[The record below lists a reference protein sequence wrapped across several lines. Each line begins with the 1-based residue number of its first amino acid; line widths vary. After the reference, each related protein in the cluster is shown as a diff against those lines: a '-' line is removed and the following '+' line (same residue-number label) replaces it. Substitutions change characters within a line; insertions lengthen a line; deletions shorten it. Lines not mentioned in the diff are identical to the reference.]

1 MATAILAKMNV
12 SAPESLV
19 SYDAAIPLGEGES
32 AKRAIAAAKNAS
44 ASNGGETKAPSSQ
57 LDEILHSILPPREFV
72 NQQVDIA
79 EDGLRYMQYVS
90 KTPSTRI
97 GVIKLQEKLDEKL
110 LERQARPSGIC
121 PVREDVYAQAYDELI
136 RQITINCPERGL
148 LLLRVR
154 DEIRM
159 TIDAYK
165 TLYDSSVTFGVRK
178 QLQSDQG
185 MPELEAQVKELEGQK
200 KRLEG
205 KVVDLIH
212 KVEVVEKRA
221 AERRQL
227 EHKKQKEEIEFLK
240 YQSEHLESFLK
251 TVNAKTGIKS

>member
-1 MATAILAKMNV
+1 MATAILSKMNV
-12 SAPESLV
+12 TPPESLV

-32 AKRAIAAAKNAS
+32 AKKAIAAAKNAS
-44 ASNGGETKAPSSQ
+44 ASNAGDTKAPSSQ

-72 NQQVDIA
+72 NQQTEI
-79 EDGLRYMQYVS
+79 EDSLRYMQYVS

-121 PVREDVYAQAYDELI
+121 PVREDVYSQAYDELI

-185 MPELEAQVKELEGQK
+185 MPELELQVKELEGQK

-212 KVEVVEKRA
+212 KVEVVEKRG

>member
-1 MATAILAKMNV
+1 MAEAILSKMNV
-12 SAPESLV
+12 KAPESLV
-19 SYDAAIPLGEGES
+19 SYDAAIPLGEGEN
-32 AKRAIAAAKNAS
+32 AKNALQAAKNAS
-44 ASNGGETKAPSSQ
+44 AANGGETKAPASQ

-72 NQQVDIA
+72 NQQ
-79 EDGLRYMQYVS
+79 DGTGGVRYMQYVS
-90 KTPSTRI
+90 KTPSTRL

-121 PVREDVYAQAYDELI
+121 PVREDVYSQAFDELI

-185 MPELEAQVKELEGQK
+185 MPQLETAVQRLETMK
-200 KRLEG
+200 KKLEG

-212 KVEVVEKRA
+212 KVEVIEKRA